1 MHSGG
6 HVDGHASGWTE
17 LRVHGVAG
25 TPPTAVLEHPHVTRV
40 AGYAQAGFFRRWWEA
55 RSVSADTE
63 RHRTEAYSWGG
74 LTSGDNTRAL
84 WLLLLPFMLLNVAF
98 FMAPSRRP
106 PDPPA
111 PPGSGAP
118 AELPPE
124 LRAARRRDRF
134 SSAVQRLLALSFTAT
149 FTLTAVTVAMDLV
162 GWQCA
167 AGRTGDD
174 VCGTSWLGWLA
185 WSWLDRPGRQ
195 LAVTALLPLA
205 VVGLLWWLAR
215 TTWRNLEAVE
225 VAQTVDDA
233 ALDLATPLE
242 DRALWNGRAA
252 VRRLRS
258 VHVATGLALPGV
270 AALAPFGPGDPL
282 GALTSWP
289 RVAVLVPLL
298 GLLVLAVVQAA
309 GPTTGRRTRG
319 TADADAAR
327 REREQQER
335 AERTDRYRVLPW
347 VALGLTVLALGF
359 AATTPVPV
367 RPVGTLPWLVGAVQ
381 WLFVGQAVLLV
392 LLLVACLLLR
402 RHPDRSAAPSC
413 GPDGVPVAVAPAWR
427 GLAMPG
433 VALLAWVL
441 AGGFSAGVI
450 LRAAQ
455 TLGTPVARGQRSGA
469 AHPIVVPTAYT
480 WVAVG
485 ALVLG
490 LVAAA
495 SAAVAWWRIR
505 GRSAE
510 FAASV
515 RAVDAAYADAAPAG
529 DGAGGAEYRA
539 RRDAIAR
546 AWTEARTLSREAQR
560 ASGFLL
566 VVTVLVVAGGA
577 VGFLTVGPR
586 LLTAWPGL
594 VTAANLA
601 ISAFVVGLVGLGRQA
616 YRSAATRRTVG
627 ILWDLGTFW
636 PRAVHPLAPPCYAE
650 RAVPDLLLRLRHYA
664 ASDGRVLLSCHSQ
677 GSVLGAAVLLQ
688 LETAVSARTA
698 FLTYGSPLARLY
710 GGFFPAYFG
719 HRALARLGGFLA
731 GPPRRPAA
739 GPGDRAAWRWRNLYR
754 PSDPVGGAVFCPRDP
769 SPPGVPRPQDVDV
782 VLRDPVFAR
791 PPGDPC
797 HPPVLGHSDYLADPV
812 VDATAAAL
820 RAGLPDGRGVTG
832 DRPAPPPVAG
842 GPRGADGCGPGRAA
856 PR

>member
-6 HVDGHASGWTE
+6 YVDGHAIGWTE
-17 LRVHGVAG
+17 LRVHGVSG
-25 TPPTAVLEHPHVTRV
+25 TPPTDVLEHPHVTRV
-40 AGYAQAGFFRRWWEA
+40 AGYAQAAFFRRWWQA
-55 RSVSADTE
+55 RSVSADTD

-74 LTSGDNTRAL
+74 LTSGDNSRAL
-84 WLLLLPFMLLNVAF
+84 WLLLLPFMLLNLAF

-106 PDPPA
+106 PDPPP
-111 PPGSGAP
+111 PPGAGAP
-118 AELPPE
+118 AALPPE

-134 SSAVQRLLALSFTAT
+134 SGAVQRLLALSFTAT

-174 VCGTSWLGWLA
+174 VCGRSWLGWLA

-195 LAVTALLPLA
+195 LAVTALVPLA

-225 VAQTVDDA
+225 VAQSVDDA
-233 ALDLATPLE
+233 ALDLVTPLE

-252 VRRLRS
+252 VRRLRA

-270 AALAPFGPGDPL
+270 AALAPFGPGAPV
-282 GALTSWP
+282 SWP
-289 RVAVLVPLL
+289 RAAVLLPLL

-309 GPTTGRRTRG
+309 RPTTGQRTRG
-319 TADADAAR
+319 TADADAAQ
-327 REREQQER
+327 RERERQEQ
-335 AERTDRYRVLPW
+335 AERTDRFRLLPW
-347 VALGLTVLALGF
+347 VALGLTALALGF
-359 AATTPVPV
+359 AATAPVPPV
-367 RPVGTLPWLVGAVQ
+367 RPAGTLPWLVGAAQ
-381 WLFVGQAVLLV
+381 WLFVGQVVLLV
-392 LLLVACLLLR
+392 ALLVACLLLR
-402 RHPDRSAAPSC
+402 RHPDRFPGPSC
-413 GPDGVPVAVAPAWR
+413 GPGGRPVTVVPAWR

-441 AGGFSAGVI
+441 AGAFSAGVI

-485 ALVLG
+485 ALVVG
-490 LVAAA
+490 LLAAGCVA
-495 SAAVAWWRIR
+495 VTWWRIR
-505 GRSAE
+505 RRPAQL
-510 FAASV
+510 AAAV
-515 RAVDAAYADAAPAG
+515 RAVDAAYADAVPAAA
-529 DGAGGAEYRA
+529 DGAGSAAEYRA
-539 RRDAIAR
+539 RRDVIAR
-546 AWTEARTLSREAQR
+546 TWTGARALGGEAQR
-560 ASGFLL
+560 AAGFLL
-566 VVTVLVVAGGA
+566 VATVVVVAGGA
-577 VGFLTVGPR
+577 VGFWTVGPR

-594 VTAANLA
+594 VAAANLA
-601 ISAFVVGLVGLGRQA
+601 ISAFVLGLVAVGRQA
-616 YRSAATRRTVG
+616 YRSVATRRSVG

-664 ASDGRVLLSCHSQ
+664 ASGGRVLLSCHSQ
-677 GSVLGAAVLLQ
+677 GSILGAAVLLQ

-698 FLTYGSPLARLY
+698 FLTYGSPLARFY

-719 HRALARLGGFLA
+719 DRALARLGGFLA
-731 GPPRRPAA
+731 GPPGRPTAGAA
-739 GPGDRAAWRWRNLYR
+739 DRAAWRWRNLHR
-754 PSDPVGGAVFCPRDP
+754 PSDPVAGAVFCERDP
-769 SPPGVPRPQDVDV
+769 TPPGAPRHAEDVDV

-797 HPPVLGHSDYLADPV
+797 PPPVRGHSDYTADPAFG
-812 VDATAAAL
+812 ATADAL
-820 RAGLPDGRGVTG
+820 RAGPAGHREVTA
-832 DRPAPPPVAG
+832 DRPAPPVAAG
-842 GPRGADGCGPGRAA
+842 
-856 PR
+856 